1 VTALARA
8 SFYSPDLRARRT
20 ALKIPHAIMAAGLGF
35 SSGEII
41 SIETAALADGDENE
55 RAEYYAYWIGRLER
69 LTQEQR
75 DTQVAH
81 AREGKRF
88 R

>member
-1 VTALARA
+1 MTALARA
-8 SFYSPDLRARRT
+8 IFYSPDLRARRT
-20 ALKIPHAIMAAGLGF
+20 ALKIPVAIMAAGLGF
-35 SSGEII
+35 SCDEII
-41 SIETAALADGDENE
+41 SIETAALDDGDKNE
-55 RAEYYAYWIGRLER
+55 RAEYYAYWIDRLER

>member
-1 VTALARA
+1 M
-8 SFYSPDLRARRT
+8 
-20 ALKIPHAIMAAGLGF
+20 KIHHTIMAAGLGF

-41 SIETAALADGDENE
+41 KIETAALDDGNENE